1 MFQSTVD
8 WCESNY
14 VISTIIAEF
23 WNTVTFFPIL
33 FSAFYWK
40 NNFPRLFIF
49 DKTFHH
55 IFWYLVLVSIGT
67 AFFHAT
73 LLYNFQLLDELP
85 MVLLAAK
92 YIYLLVSFKKILF
105 ISDFY
110 LKITNFLLRT
120 KYSLLYLI
128 TISYFYS
135 TYLQI
140 GLFHSILK
148 IYELFIFIF
157 IYKINSFLQST
168 NYNNIQHYNLY
179 RQKVKYH
186 SVLGVLCYSL
196 AGLFWI
202 LENLFCEQLRHFQFH
217 ALWHIISS
225 MGIYHLNCI
234 ISYLYMTN
242 NLLLYYNL

>member
-23 WNTVTFFPIL
+23 WNTLTFFPIL
-33 FSAFYWK
+33 LSAFYWK

-85 MVLLAAK
+85 MVLLAAT
-92 YIYLLVSFKKILF
+92 YISLLVSFKKILF
-105 ISDFY
+105 ISEFY
-110 LKITNFLLRT
+110 LKITNVLVRA

-148 IYELFIFIF
+148 LYELFIFIF
-157 IYKINSFLQST
+157 IICESEHTK
-168 NYNNIQHYNLY
+168 
-179 RQKVKYH
+179 
-186 SVLGVLCYSL
+186 SL
-196 AGLFWI
+196 KQNFIHFTPHTLDLLTGL
-202 LENLFCEQLRHFQFH
+202 
-217 ALWHIISS
+217 
-225 MGIYHLNCI
+225 
-234 ISYLYMTN
+234 
-242 NLLLYYNL
+242 